1 MKLKK
6 FFAGVLAAAMML
18 TVGATAAFATEGGN
32 TITINGKNYSDAQ
45 TVTVHKTFKLVG
57 TGTSAAETFTL
68 EQVGN
73 GTVTNGDATSAPE
86 LGTITGADFIAGAA
100 TSAGATADIT
110 IALPEYSKTGVYEY
124 TLKEVA
130 TNATAGVTYFGNTIR
145 LVVSVVNGRNNTLRV
160 AAVHTEGVGADGE
173 KLSKSDTFT
182 NTYTANTITVT
193 KNVTGNLGDK
203 TKDFKFTINFEKAEN
218 EKAPTAITYTVD
230 GVDHTVAFADGK
242 ASVEFTLHDGQS
254 LSFVNVPAGVKY
266 TVTEDNY
273 TGTND
278 GYTTKVDGETAL
290 TTGEKTMTGVA
301 ATHTFENSKGADI
314 DTGVILDNAP
324 YIALLAIVAI
334 GGVALMLNKRRRDE
348 E

>member
-18 TVGATAAFATEGGN
+18 TVGATAAFAEGGN
-32 TITINGKNYSDAQ
+32 TITINGKDYSDAQ

-68 EQVGN
+68 KQVGD
-73 GTVTNGDATSAPE
+73 GRVTNGDAESAPA
-86 LGTITGADFIAGAA
+86 LGDITGATFSEGAA
-100 TSAGATADIT
+100 TTDGATGDIT
-110 IALPEYSKTGVYEY
+110 IALPQYSKTGVYEY

-130 TNATAGVTYFGNTIR
+130 NNYAGVTYFGNTIR
-145 LVVSVVNGRNNTLRV
+145 LVVSVVNGTNNTLRV
-160 AAVHTEGVGADGE
+160 AAVHAEGVDENGRPLG
-173 KLSKSDTFT
+173 SKTDTFT
-182 NTYTANTITVT
+182 NTYTANTITVSKT
-193 KNVTGNLGDK
+193 VTGNLGDK

-218 EKAPTAITYTVD
+218 EKAPTAITYTVND
-230 GVDHTVAFADGK
+230 NTHTVAFADGK

-273 TGTND
+273 TED
-278 GYTTKVDGETAL
+278 GYTTKVNGTNGNA
-290 TTGEKTMTGVA
+290 TEKITMTGEA
-301 ATHTFENSKGADI
+301 ATHTFENNKGADI

>member
-18 TVGATAAFATEGGN
+18 TVGATAVFAEGGN
-32 TITINGKNYSDAQ
+32 TITINGKDYSDAQ

-57 TGTSAAETFTL
+57 AGTSAAETFTL
-68 EQVGN
+68 EQVGD
-73 GTVTNGDATSAPE
+73 GTVTNGDATSAPA
-86 LGTITGADFIAGAA
+86 LGNITGATFGEGDA
-100 TSAGATADIT
+100 TVAGATGNIT

-145 LVVSVVNGRNNTLRV
+145 LVVSVVNGENNTLRV
-160 AAVHTEGVGADGE
+160 AAVHAEGVGADGE

-182 NTYTANTITVT
+182 NTYTANTITVSKT
-193 KNVTGNLGDK
+193 VTGNLGDK

-218 EKAPTAITYTVD
+218 EKAPTAITYTVND
-230 GVDHTVAFADGK
+230 NTQTVAFADGK
-242 ASVEFTLHDGQS
+242 ASVEFTLRNGQS

-266 TVTEDNY
+266 TVTEDDY
-273 TGTND
+273 TTD
-278 GYTTKVDGETAL
+278 GYTTKVNGTDGRATD
-290 TTGEKTMTGVA
+290 KNTMTGDAVGY
-301 ATHTFENSKGADI
+301 TFENSKGADI

>member
-18 TVGATAAFATEGGN
+18 TVGATAAFAEQAVYT
-32 TITINGKNYSDAQ
+32 DAE
-45 TVTVHKTFKLVG
+45 TVTVKKVYKLVG

-68 EQVGN
+68 MQDGD
-73 GTVTNGDATSAPE
+73 GKVTNGDATSAPA
-86 LGTITGADFIAGAA
+86 LGNITGATFGAGDA
-100 TSAGATADIT
+100 TVAGATGNIT

-145 LVVSVVNGRNNTLRV
+145 LVVSVVNGENNTLRV
-160 AAVHTEGVGADGE
+160 AAVHAEGVGADGE

-182 NTYTANTITVT
+182 NTYTANTITVSKT
-193 KNVTGNLGDK
+193 VTGNLGDK

-218 EKAPTAITYTVD
+218 ENAPTAITYTVD
-230 GVDHTVAFADGK
+230 NVEHTVAFADGK
-242 ASVEFTLHDGQS
+242 ASVEFTLRNGQS

-266 TVTEDNY
+266 TVTENDY
-273 TGTND
+273 TED
-278 GYTTKVDGETAL
+278 GYTTKVNGTNGNA
-290 TTGEKTMTGVA
+290 TEKITMTGEA

>member
-18 TVGATAAFATEGGN
+18 TVGATAAFAEGGN

-57 TGTSAAETFTL
+57 AGTSAAETFTL
-68 EQVGN
+68 KQDGD
-73 GTVTNGDATSAPE
+73 GKVTNGDATSAPA
-86 LGTITGADFIAGAA
+86 LGNITGATFGVGDA
-100 TSAGATADIT
+100 TVAGATGDIT

-145 LVVSVVNGRNNTLRV
+145 LVVSVVNGENNTLRV
-160 AAVHTEGVGADGE
+160 AAVHAEGVGADGE

-218 EKAPTAITYTVD
+218 EKAPTAITYTVND
-230 GVDHTVAFADGK
+230 NAHTVAFADGK

-273 TGTND
+273 TED
-278 GYTTKVDGETAL
+278 GYTTKVNGTNGNA
-290 TTGEKTMTGVA
+290 TEKITMTGEA
-301 ATHTFENSKGADI
+301 ATHTFENNKGADI

>member
-18 TVGATAAFATEGGN
+18 TVGATAAFATTAG
-32 TITINGKNYSDAQ
+32 YSD
-45 TVTVHKTFKLVG
+45 TEIVTVHKTFKLVG

-68 EQVGN
+68 KQVGD
-73 GTVTNGDATSAPE
+73 GRVTNGDATSAPA
-86 LGTITGADFIAGAA
+86 LGEITGATFNEGAA
-100 TSAGATADIT
+100 TSAGATGDIT
-110 IALPEYSKTGVYEY
+110 IALPQYSKTGVYEY

-130 TNATAGVTYFGNTIR
+130 NNYAGVTYFGNTIR
-145 LVVSVVNGRNNTLRV
+145 LVVSVVNGGNNTLRV

-173 KLSKSDTFT
+173 PLPKSDTFT
-182 NTYTANTITVT
+182 NTYTANSITVSKVVLGT
-193 KNVTGNLGDK
+193 LGDK
-203 TKDFKFTINFEKAEN
+203 TKDFKFTIDFEKAEN
-218 EKAPTAITYTVD
+218 EKAPTAITYTVND
-230 GVDHTVAFADGK
+230 NTKTVVFGDDGK
-242 ASVEFTLHDGQS
+242 ASVEFTLRHDQS

-266 TVTEDNY
+266 TVTEDDY
-273 TGTND
+273 TNA
-278 GYTTKVDGETAL
+278 GYTTELYLTDGETR
-290 TTGEKTMTGVA
+290 TTGEKTM
-301 ATHTFENSKGADI
+301 GADAADITFRNIKDGTI

>member
-18 TVGATAAFATEGGN
+18 TVGATAVFAEGGN
-32 TITINGKNYSDAQ
+32 TITINGKDYSDAQ

-57 TGTSAAETFTL
+57 AGTSAAETFTL
-68 EQVGN
+68 EQVGD
-73 GTVTNGDATSAPE
+73 GTVTNGDATSAPA
-86 LGTITGADFIAGAA
+86 LGNITGATFGAGDA
-100 TSAGATADIT
+100 TVAGATGNIT

-145 LVVSVVNGRNNTLRV
+145 LVVSVVNGENNTLRV
-160 AAVHTEGVGADGE
+160 AAVHAEGVGADGE

-182 NTYTANTITVT
+182 NTYTANTITVSKT
-193 KNVTGNLGDK
+193 VTGNLGDK

-218 EKAPTAITYTVD
+218 EKAPTAITYTVND
-230 GVDHTVAFADGK
+230 NTQTVAFADGK
-242 ASVEFTLHDGQS
+242 ASVEFTLRNGQS

-301 ATHTFENSKGADI
+301 ATHTFENNKGADI

>member
-18 TVGATAAFATEGGN
+18 TVGATSAFALRDE
-32 TITINGKNYSDAQ
+32 YSDTE

-68 EQVGN
+68 EQVGD
-73 GTVTNGDATSAPE
+73 GRVTNGDAESAPA
-86 LGTITGADFIAGAA
+86 LGTITGATFGKGAA
-100 TSAGATADIT
+100 TTDGATGDIT
-110 IALPEYSKTGVYEY
+110 IALPEYTKTGVYEY
-124 TLKEVA
+124 TLREVA

-145 LVVSVVNGRNNTLRV
+145 LVVSVVNGGNYPVRV
-160 AAVHTEGVGADGE
+160 AAVHTECVDENGRPLGR
-173 KLSKSDTFT
+173 KTDTFT
-182 NTYTANTITVT
+182 NTYTANTITVS
-193 KNVTGNLGDK
+193 KVVLGNLGDK
-203 TKDFKFTINFEKAEN
+203 TKDFAFTINFKKAEN
-218 EKAPTAITYTVD
+218 ENAPTAITYTVND
-230 GVDHTVAFADGK
+230 EPHTVAFDDKGEA
-242 ASVEFTLHDGQS
+242 AVHFTLHHHQS

-266 TVTEDNY
+266 TVTEDDY
-273 TGTND
+273 TNA
-278 GYTTKVDGETAL
+278 GYTTELIYVDGETR
-290 TTGEKTMTGVA
+290 TTGEKTM
-301 ATHTFENSKGADI
+301 GADAAEFTFRNIKDGSI

>member
-18 TVGATAAFATEGGN
+18 TVGATAAFAEQQEYTD
-32 TITINGKNYSDAQ
+32 TK

-57 TGTSAAETFTL
+57 AGTSAAETFTL
-68 EQVGN
+68 EQVGD
-73 GTVTNGDATSAPE
+73 GTVTDGDAESAPA
-86 LGTITGADFIAGAA
+86 LGNITGATFSKGAA
-100 TSAGATADIT
+100 TTEGATGDIT
-110 IALPEYSKTGVYEY
+110 IKLPEYTKTGVYEY
-124 TLKEVA
+124 TLKEVV

-145 LVVSVVNGRNNTLRV
+145 LVVSVVNGGNNTVRV

-182 NTYTANTITVT
+182 NTYTANSITVS
-193 KNVTGNLGDK
+193 KVVLGNLGDK
-203 TKDFKFTINFEKAEN
+203 TKDFAFTINFKKAASEN
-218 EKAPTAITYTVD
+218 APTDITYTVNNEQ
-230 GVDHTVAFADGK
+230 HTVAFDDNGEA
-242 ASVEFTLHDGQS
+242 AVRFTLHNHQS
-254 LSFVNVPAGVKY
+254 MNFVNVPAGVKY
-266 TVTEDNY
+266 TVTEDDY
-273 TGTND
+273 TNA
-278 GYTTKVDGETAL
+278 GYTTELLGGETH
-290 TTGEKTMTGVA
+290 TTGEKTM
-301 ATHTFENSKGADI
+301 GADAADFTFRNIKDGSI